1 MSFWNSFA
9 FLMDPGDI
17 SNLISAAMNT
27 AGSTMVGQNIAAKE
41 YNRVKKIMQSLA
53 KISLS
58 VAGVLSLLICLFP
71 MQIFGIFT
79 TEADVMEI
87 GIKYVPIAV
96 LLFAGSALRAIMN
109 ALLNGSGN
117 YKVNFV
123 TAILDG
129 VVLRIG
135 LSVLFGLTFGMKH
148 YGFWLGDALAGFTPF
163 WIGIVFYF
171 SGIWKDEGK
180 KEGN

>member
-1 MSFWNSFA
+1 
-9 FLMDPGDI
+9 
-17 SNLISAAMNT
+17 
-27 AGSTMVGQNIAAKE
+27 
-41 YNRVKKIMQSLA
+41 
-53 KISLS
+53 
-58 VAGVLSLLICLFP
+58 
-71 MQIFGIFT
+71 
-79 TEADVMEI
+79 MEI
-87 GIKYVPIAV
+87 AVKYVPIAV

-163 WIGIVFYF
+163 WIGVVFYF
-171 SGIWKDEGK
+171 SGVWKDEGK
-180 KEGN
+180 KECGILGI